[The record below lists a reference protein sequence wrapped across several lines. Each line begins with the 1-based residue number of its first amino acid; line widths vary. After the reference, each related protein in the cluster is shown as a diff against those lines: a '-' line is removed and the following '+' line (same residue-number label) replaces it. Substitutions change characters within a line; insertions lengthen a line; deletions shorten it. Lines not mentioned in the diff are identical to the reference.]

1 MDNNFREGLKDGS
14 ARGNDMGARFGHV
27 PVLPILEGRMT
38 VSVDFNGGWGTEFER
53 EKKGKMRKR
62 SAVDLHLR
70 H

>member
-1 MDNNFREGLKDGS
+1 
-14 ARGNDMGARFGHV
+14 MGARFGHV